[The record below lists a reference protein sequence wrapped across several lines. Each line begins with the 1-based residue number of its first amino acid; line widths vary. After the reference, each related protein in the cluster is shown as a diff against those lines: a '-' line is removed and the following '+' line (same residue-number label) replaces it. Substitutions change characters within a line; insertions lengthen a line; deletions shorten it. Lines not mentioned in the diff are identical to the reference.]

1 VDQRRLEKEERRERQ
16 GGRLNFA
23 MELECAHAV
32 HAAIL
37 GPATE
42 CLAFPPEEDAEEAPD
57 GDESG
62 VGHDGGDEAGCVSHS
77 VIN

>member
-1 VDQRRLEKEERRERQ
+1 
-16 GGRLNFA
+16 

-37 GPATE
+37 GPAAE

-77 VIN
+77 VIK